1 MSNTTDTTKRTM
13 EDYFNEFLL
22 TILNSTNGA
31 LVNELKLRW
40 KEYCNTPLVTL
51 NTKDTGK
58 EYKESWAGQQEKV
71 KEEKMKELAKKIYSE
86 QPTNDN
92 AFVWTD
98 AFVREAVES
107 MTKQYTYGKW
117 EGFEKE
123 FEAFKQ
129 SKQSAPEPSAL
140 PTKEYEI
147 VSYIFN
153 DVCYSKK
160 GAGFVSPTGDY
171 LLKENKKD
179 SEIHSVRR
187 LFDNTI
193 WTSGATNGNRTI
205 EKFYIGW
212 AGMEVHYTDGSGE
225 LLITQKY
232 EPTPTEPVITDNSD
246 VACLSLNDVMEFY
259 VPHEFV
265 GTYYGVFRHDKL
277 KEKVKQK
284 LKQ

>member
-98 AFVREAVES
+98 ALVMEIIGLTHRAG
-107 MTKQYTYGKW
+107 YH
-117 EGFEKE
+117 KE
-123 FEAFKQ
+123 PARVYERIQSFKQ
-129 SKQSAPEPSAL
+129 SKQSAPPIVKD
-140 PTKEYEI
+140 KEVIWFVNQYWELHSKI
-147 VSYIFN
+147 KDTHHPADNDKNITVKDKEAGEQYI
-153 DVCYSKK
+153 
-160 GAGFVSPTGDY
+160 
-171 LLKENKKD
+171 LENK
-179 SEIHSVRR
+179 
-187 LFDNTI
+187 
-193 WTSGATNGNRTI
+193 
-205 EKFYIGW
+205 
-212 AGMEVHYTDGSGE
+212 
-225 LLITQKY
+225 
-232 EPTPTEPVITDNSD
+232 P
-246 VACLSLNDVMEFY
+246 CLSLKDLFLLGITEHH
-259 VPHEFV
+259 P
-265 GTYYGVFRHDKL
+265 YYKML
-277 KEKVKQK
+277 SELVKQK
-284 LKQ
+284 LSK